1 MERAA
6 GAKLGWPFMTKLSL
20 GRHKSVRAAHW
31 AVRLLFFG
39 SPILCLA
46 APPSRACDPQQVFE
60 KADALLKSKNYKEAE
75 AALDPLQGCHNLSP
89 IQMFNLGW
97 LYGRAHDSKTAL
109 KIFQSV
115 PSDVP
120 DRSTHQYAIALS
132 EFALGNYQGTVDA
145 LKGLEAQG
153 LLDPRGAN
161 LLAVSYSK
169 LGLYQNA
176 YPIFVEDLKRNPND
190 LLAYLNLVTLF
201 ADTGNFKNAVDIANQ
216 ATVAFPQSFEAFVAR
231 GAANTLLGK
240 LDQSHSDFVTAVQL
254 SPGNADAR
262 FLLALSDYK
271 QGQFADAMTE
281 LEAAIKSGIVD
292 SDLHYLLAECIL
304 KADPS
309 KSAAALAELN
319 QAIQLNTKSVSA
331 RTLRG
336 KLLLESGNAKQAVD
350 DLELA
355 HQIDPTSRSALYNLA
370 RADSAIGK
378 TEEAKSLFKQLNTQ
392 TTDSLGE
399 LSDQRLKKALGGDSS
414 Q

>member
-1 MERAA
+1 MIRLA
-6 GAKLGWPFMTKLSL
+6 P
-20 GRHKSVRAAHW
+20 GRRKSVQAAKW
-31 AVRLLFFG
+31 AVNLLLLG
-39 SPILCLA
+39 VPIFCLA
-46 APPSRACDPQQVFE
+46 APPSRECDAQQAFQ
-60 KADALLKSKNYKEAE
+60 KAEDLLKSKNYKEAE

-89 IQMFNLGW
+89 IQTFNLGW

-109 KIFQSV
+109 RIFQSV
-115 PSDVP
+115 PPDVP
-120 DRSTHQYAIALS
+120 DRSTHQYAIGLS
-132 EFALGNYQGTVDA
+132 KFALGDYQGTVDA
-145 LKGLEAQG
+145 LKGLQSQG
-153 LLDPRGAN
+153 LLDAKGVN

-169 LGLYQNA
+169 LGLYQDA
-176 YPIFVEDLKRNPND
+176 YPIFVEDLKQNPND

-201 ADTGNFKNAVDIANQ
+201 ADTGNFKNAADIANQ
-216 ATVAFPQSFEAFVAR
+216 ATLAFPQSAEAFVAR
-231 GAANTLLGK
+231 GAANTMLGK
-240 LDQSHSDFVTAVQL
+240 LDQSHGDFATAVQL

-271 QGQFADAMTE
+271 QGQFAEAMSE
-281 LEAAIKSGIVD
+281 LKAAIGSGIVD

-309 KSAAALAELN
+309 KSADAIAELN
-319 QAIQLNTKSVSA
+319 QAIQLNSRSVSA

-336 KLLLESGNAKQAVD
+336 KLLLQSGNARRAVG

-370 RADSAIGK
+370 RADSALGK
-378 TEEAKSLFKQLNTQ
+378 TEEAKALLKQLSTQ

-399 LSDQRLKKALGGDSS
+399 LSDQRLKKALSGDPS